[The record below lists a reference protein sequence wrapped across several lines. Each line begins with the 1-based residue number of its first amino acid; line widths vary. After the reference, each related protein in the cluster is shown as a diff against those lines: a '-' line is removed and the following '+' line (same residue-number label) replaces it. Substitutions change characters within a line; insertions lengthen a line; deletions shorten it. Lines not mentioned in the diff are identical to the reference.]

1 MPRVPTYDSFQA
13 APNTLP
19 QNRFDA
25 PAMADTAGRQA
36 QETGRALLSTGGQLG
51 QIALDMQRE
60 ANKVKIDDAM
70 NQAVKARTDTQIEA
84 LQLQGRNALERP
96 DGKSL
101 PDEYDEK
108 LQQQLDA
115 IEQGLGNDAQKSAF
129 RQQVAQIKRQMYGSL
144 SAHMVEQQKVLRNE
158 TWEATLTTAAN
169 QAGMLWG
176 DKAMVEQSAGAIR
189 TTVDEMAAANGWDD
203 KIKQA
208 KLAAALSPMH
218 AAVVQGMVDGDRVD
232 LARAYY
238 EANADSMTLGVRERA
253 MRLLEVGDFERKT
266 QDAADALWA
275 LNDGNA
281 VEALKTA
288 REKYSGKEEDA
299 IVTRLKT
306 LDAEKTTL
314 RERAQR
320 DAGDAAWGLY
330 ADGKKIPPSV
340 LVAMDGRDRLALRRT
355 MRAEAEARA
364 AGHAI
369 KTDIG
374 KWLEFTNATPEQLA
388 AMTPQELMR
397 QYRPYFSDADMKKAN
412 DIILGAKGLKGGQAN
427 PVGLQLMTVQDSMK
441 RAARE
446 MGIIP
451 PNDSKISDEQ
461 AVAYSNFQDAMQAKI
476 NQWESANGGKKA
488 SPEVLKALLNEEKA
502 NKVFVDEW
510 FKDPEKSVASLNEG
524 DKAYV
529 NVNGGKV
536 YLSNIPAEYR
546 AEAIAKIR
554 ARGLPVTEQRI
565 ANMWAAKLAE
575 KNKQSPLVNEIP
587 R

>member
-13 APNTLP
+13 TPNTLP

-364 AGHAI
+364 AGTTV
-369 KTDIG
+369 KTDPNVYYALSIASATDPNFKSEDLRRYADKLSPG
-374 KWLEFTNATPEQLA
+374 DFRHFVNLQANTQKPDEQGAIVTINTQKTQTARAAGLKTEQAAQFYIEADKALGPDAKSMTYEQRQAVLDRLVLKGEVKGGLYDPDMRLFEAQQSGRADTFTPE
-388 AMTPQELMR
+388 
-397 QYRPYFSDADMKKAN
+397 FSDADRRKAKAALQRQGIVTPSKKQIE
-412 DIILGAKGLKGGQAN
+412 DT
-427 PVGLQLMTVQDSMK
+427 MR
-441 RAARE
+441 RAY
-446 MGIIP
+446 GF
-451 PNDSKISDEQ
+451 SK
-461 AVAYSNFQDAMQAKI
+461 
-476 NQWESANGGKKA
+476 
-488 SPEVLKALLNEEKA
+488 
-502 NKVFVDEW
+502 
-510 FKDPEKSVASLNEG
+510 
-524 DKAYV
+524 
-529 NVNGGKV
+529 
-536 YLSNIPAEYR
+536 
-546 AEAIAKIR
+546 
-554 ARGLPVTEQRI
+554 
-565 ANMWAAKLAE
+565 
-575 KNKQSPLVNEIP
+575 
-587 R
+587 